1 MILLGIVLT
10 IGTALFVAAEFSM
23 VALDPSQV
31 EGRVGRKGKGSQGS
45 IKSPA
50 TFINRA
56 FWGASRYHPS
66 PLFLLGY
73 TTQSAL
79 TSLLAK
85 ILQDIHLAASLATA
99 IAVVVALVLVNAFSM
114 VFGELFP
121 KNLALAKPFEVART
135 VTPLQ
140 RAFTILFKP
149 VIVVLNG
156 ISNRGGTGFWGVEPL
171 EQLSS
176 ARSASELTAMV
187 RHSAQEGTLDLSTAT
202 IFTRSVGLG
211 NFDHR
216 LPIKK
221 RRG

>member
-1 MILLGIVLT
+1 MPDTIYYLLMILLGIVLT

-31 EGRVGRKGKGSQGS
+31 EGRVGRKEKGARGVLKALQHLSTELS
-45 IKSPA
+45 
-50 TFINRA
+50 
-56 FWGASRYHPS
+56 GAQVGIT
-66 PLFLLGY
+66 LTTILLGY

-156 ISNRGGTGFWGVEPL
+156 ISNRVVRALGVEPTN
-171 EQLSS
+171 
-176 ARSASELTAMV
+176 RSYHPL
-187 RHSAQEGTLDLSTAT
+187 
-202 IFTRSVGLG
+202 
-211 NFDHR
+211 
-216 LPIKK
+216 
-221 RRG
+221 